1 MILFQV
7 KAKTE
12 ALSKIEND
20 LVLDYVL
27 YWNAFLLQIELKNI
41 RLKQFTNLTMVGFG
55 ASGQKNLRIETTLLE
70 KIQCKEQ

>member
-12 ALSKIEND
+12 ALSKIEVD
-20 LVLDYVL
+20 LVLDHVL

-41 RLKQFTNLTMVGFG
+41 RLKQFINLTMVGFG
-55 ASGQKNLRIETTLLE
+55 ASGQKNVRIETTFLE